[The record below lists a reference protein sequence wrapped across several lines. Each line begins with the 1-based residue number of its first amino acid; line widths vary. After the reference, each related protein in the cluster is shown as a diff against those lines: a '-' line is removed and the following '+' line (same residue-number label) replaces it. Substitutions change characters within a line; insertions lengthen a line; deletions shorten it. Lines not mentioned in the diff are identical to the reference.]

1 MHTTSVQYFIFHGVE
16 LIMDA
21 IFLTLTQKILQ
32 MQNVICCKIYFFCI
46 FVFCTQYIVHVHAN
60 FKKQIL
66 NKH

>member
-32 MQNVICCKIYFFCI
+32 MQNVICCKIYFFVFLY
-46 FVFCTQYIVHVHAN
+46 FVHNILYMYM
-60 FKKQIL
+60 QIL
-66 NKH
+66 KSKY